1 MEACSCGLRRFF
13 TNLYSLPSFLFL
25 LAAASLLPSL
35 AHTQTEKSQGYSLA
49 YRFYLDH
56 SDNELSIFIM
66 DVNF

>member
-35 AHTQTEKSQGYSLA
+35 AHTHKQKKLT
-49 YRFYLDH
+49 F
-56 SDNELSIFIM
+56 NLSIGWKDTFWLIGFILTTLM
-66 DVNF
+66 NF